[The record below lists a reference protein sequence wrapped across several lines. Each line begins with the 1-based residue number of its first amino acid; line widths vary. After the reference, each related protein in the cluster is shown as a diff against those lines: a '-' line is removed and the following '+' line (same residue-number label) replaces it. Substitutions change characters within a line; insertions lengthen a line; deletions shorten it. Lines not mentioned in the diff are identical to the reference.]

1 MVKSACV
8 AALLVVTLMV
18 AGLAKADDSS
28 WLASGETLVAD
39 TGGTNAPAAQPDPV
53 STKAPP
59 LPLHTI
65 EGVGGGLLVPWAYLV
80 NPGPEGTTV
89 GMPSASFTYIS
100 SSGKKSIQAFAVTQT
115 FFRRF
120 EVGYG
125 FSRFD
130 LGSFRHAMKEA
141 GVAINRNDVYLHNFN
156 FRALL
161 IEENSFGLPLPA
173 ITAGVHVKVNGGFRG
188 IDNSV
193 SNTFTGVGFK
203 RSNGIDYTL
212 TASKTIP
219 GLILGRPVILNVGM
233 RNSQASNIGYT
244 GFSNQCSTTVEASA
258 ACLIL
263 DNLGLV
269 YEFRQKSNPYDRIV
283 AGGRHLLGDEGNWH
297 AIALVWVVNNN
308 LTIAGG
314 WARLGEVVN
323 SDIDGAWGVSIK
335 YEF

>member
-1 MVKSACV
+1 MMRRTCV
-8 AALLVVTLMV
+8 AVLLAVMLVV
-18 AGLAKADDSS
+18 AGLAKADDSN
-28 WLASGETLVAD
+28 WLASGEALLAD
-39 TGGTNAPAAQPDPV
+39 AGEMDARATNVDPAPA
-53 STKAPP
+53 KAAP

-80 NPGPEGTTV
+80 NPGPEGTKI
-89 GMPSASFTYIS
+89 GLPSASFTYIS
-100 SSGKKSIQAFAVTQT
+100 AGSKSIQAFAVTQT

-120 EVGYG
+120 EIGYG
-125 FSRFD
+125 LSRFD

-141 GVAINRNDVYLHNFN
+141 GVPINRGDVYLHNFN

-161 IEENSFGLPLPA
+161 IEENSFGLPTPA

-188 IDNSV
+188 IDNS
-193 SNTFTGVGFK
+193 TGGVFSAAGFE
-203 RSNGIDYTL
+203 RRNGIDYTL
-212 TASKTIP
+212 TATKTLP
-219 GLILGRPVILNVGM
+219 GVIFGRPLILNVGM

-244 GFSNQCSTTVEASA
+244 GFSDTCSTTVEASA

-269 YEFRQKSNPYDRIV
+269 YEFRQKNNPYDRVV

-297 AIALVWVVNNN
+297 AIALVWVVNSN

-314 WARLGEVVN
+314 WARLGEVAN
-323 SDIDGAWGVSIK
+323 SDLDGAWGIQIK